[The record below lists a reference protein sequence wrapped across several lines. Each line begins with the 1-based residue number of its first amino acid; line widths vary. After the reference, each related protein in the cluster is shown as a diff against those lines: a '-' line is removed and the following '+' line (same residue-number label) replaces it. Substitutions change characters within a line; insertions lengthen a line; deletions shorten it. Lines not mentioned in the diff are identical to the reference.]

1 MCYPIWLE
9 RWNSNGSDRQSVGAS
24 EKPLRRY
31 KLPIMIRL
39 ESVVVASRDQVAC
52 EVSGELVILDM
63 KTSQYFGLNP
73 VGLRI
78 WNLIQEPRTVAEV
91 RDGILAAYPDVDV
104 QRCTTDVV
112 ELLEQLT
119 AADLAE
125 VVPMDPEGAAVPT
138 AERSDGS

>member
-1 MCYPIWLE
+1 
-9 RWNSNGSDRQSVGAS
+9 
-24 EKPLRRY
+24 
-31 KLPIMIRL
+31 MIRL
-39 ESVVVASRDQVAC
+39 ESVVVASRNQVAC

-63 KTSQYFGLNP
+63 KSSQYFGLNP

-125 VVPMDPEGAAVPT
+125 VVPMDPKGAAVPT

>member
-1 MCYPIWLE
+1 
-9 RWNSNGSDRQSVGAS
+9 
-24 EKPLRRY
+24 
-31 KLPIMIRL
+31 MIRL

-63 KTSQYFGLNP
+63 KSSQYFGLNP

-91 RDGILAAYPDVDV
+91 RDGILTAYPDVDV
-104 QRCTTDVV
+104 QRCTTDVI

-119 AADLAE
+119 AAELAE
-125 VVPMDPEGAAVPT
+125 IVPIDPESAAAPT